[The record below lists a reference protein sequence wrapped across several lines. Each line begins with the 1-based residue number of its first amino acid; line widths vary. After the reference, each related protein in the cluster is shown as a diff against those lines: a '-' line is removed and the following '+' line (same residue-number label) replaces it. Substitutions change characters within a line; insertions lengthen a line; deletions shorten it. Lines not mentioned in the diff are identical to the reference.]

1 MELFEELQ
9 WRGLIDNVTSPEV
22 EDVIN
27 NQKVTFILVQI
38 LPQIVCILDIIRLY

>member
-27 NQKVTFILVQI
+27 NQKVTF
-38 LPQIVCILDIIRLY
+38 